1 MGMGCAGE
9 FFLALCWGMEGIS

>member
-9 FFLALCWGMEGIS
+9 FFLALCWGMEGVS